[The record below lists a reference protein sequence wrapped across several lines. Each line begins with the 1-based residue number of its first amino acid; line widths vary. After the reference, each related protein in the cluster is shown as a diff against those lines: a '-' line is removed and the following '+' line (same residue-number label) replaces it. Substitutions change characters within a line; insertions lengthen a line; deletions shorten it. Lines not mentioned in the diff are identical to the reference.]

1 MTMKHQTASRA
12 RAAGRFADAVV
23 ALKRDLAREP
33 DGGEG
38 WSLLAQMLFC
48 LDRGSETEATLRR
61 AALILDDSH
70 ASLRSRPPF
79 NRALARARAGDLAGG
94 MVDAETA
101 TVIDPSQARNWK
113 LLATLRDRLDD
124 PNGAASALR
133 EAIRLEP
140 DEIEHELSLTE
151 LLRRAGKLAE
161 AVEQSRD
168 LATRAPDDARA
179 WINHGTACETAWLN
193 SEAARAFRRVSCLSP
208 ERMEYALRDALS
220 LPAIPRSVEDI
231 EIWRKRYA
239 SGIERLSRLPPY
251 LEDPGAVL
259 GPPSFYLAYHDR
271 DDRPLMEA
279 LGRMFLNVAP
289 SLSHTAPN
297 LDGWRGPKAEHRR
310 LRVGFVSE
318 YFSSHTIGKLY
329 HGLLRHLDRKRF
341 EIFLIHMPAAAH
353 DTFRD
358 YLDGMAD
365 HSINLPAGQIEQR
378 HRIAALNLDV
388 LFYPDIGMTASTYFL
403 AFSRLAPVQAVAWG
417 HPNTTGLK
425 TMDYFISSAA
435 LEPPGADANYR
446 ERLIRL
452 TNLPCFYEPAPMK
465 DAAPARSSW
474 GLPET
479 GTLYA
484 CPQSLFKLHP
494 DFDAILAEIAER
506 DQDGQIVL
514 LEALHESQTARLL
527 ERWTDTHP
535 ILLER
540 VTLLPRQPF
549 PRFLE
554 FLARVDVLLDPI
566 HFGSGNTMYEAMV
579 RGTPIVTWPGRFMR
593 ARIVAAA
600 YAIMNIADAPVV
612 THIEDYAAAAIALG
626 QDPERRADL
635 RRRTRLA
642 ATEKLFADMSV
653 VRDFETFLEASVA
666 AREAGGILPAGW
678 RPKDSAPASVDGDS
692 RT

>member
-1 MTMKHQTASRA
+1 MMMEHQAASRA
-12 RAAGRFADAVV
+12 RAAGHFGDAVA

-33 DGGEG
+33 GEGEG

-48 LDRGSETEATLRR
+48 LDREVETKTTLCR
-61 AALILDDSH
+61 AALILDDTH

-94 MVDAETA
+94 MVDAEAA

-124 PNGAASALR
+124 PNGAAMALR
-133 EAIRLEP
+133 QAMRLEP

-151 LLRRAGKLAE
+151 LLRRAGNLAE

-168 LATRAPDDARA
+168 LAMRAPGEARA

-208 ERMEYALRDALS
+208 ERVEYTFRDALS

-231 EIWRKRYA
+231 ELWRKRDA
-239 SGIERLSRLPPY
+239 AGIERLSRLPPC
-251 LEDPGAVL
+251 LGDPGAVL

-279 LGRMFLNVAP
+279 LGRMFRSAAQGLTH
-289 SLSHTAPN
+289 SAPN
-297 LDGWRGPKAEHRR
+297 LNGWRGPRAENRR
-310 LRVGFVSE
+310 LRIGFISE
-318 YFSSHTIGKLY
+318 YFSNHTIGKLY
-329 HGLLRHLDRKRF
+329 HGLLRNLDRDRF
-341 EIFLIHMPAAAH
+341 EIVLIHMSGAER

-358 YLDGMAD
+358 YLDGMVGR
-365 HSINLPAGQIEQR
+365 SIILPTNQSEQR
-378 HRIAALNLDV
+378 REIATLSLDV

-403 AFSRLAPVQAVAWG
+403 AFSRLAPVQAMAWG
-417 HPNTTGLK
+417 HPNTTGLE

-435 LEPPGADANYR
+435 LEPPGADAHYR

-452 TNLPCFYEPAPMK
+452 TNLPCFYEPAPMP
-465 DAAPARSSW
+465 DAAPTRSSW
-474 GLPET
+474 GIPET

-527 ERWTDTHP
+527 ERWADTYP
-535 ILLER
+535 ILLDR

-579 RGTPIVTWPGRFMR
+579 HGTPIVTWPGRFMR

-612 THIEDYAAAAIALG
+612 THIEDYAATAVALG
-626 QDPERRADL
+626 RDPKRRADL
-635 RRRTRLA
+635 RQRTRLA
-642 ATEKLFADMSV
+642 ATERLFADRSV
-653 VRDFETFLEASVA
+653 VRDFETFLEAAVG
-666 AREAGGILPAGW
+666 AREVGGILPTGW
-678 RPKDSAPASVDGDS
+678 RPGDSAPASVDGDS